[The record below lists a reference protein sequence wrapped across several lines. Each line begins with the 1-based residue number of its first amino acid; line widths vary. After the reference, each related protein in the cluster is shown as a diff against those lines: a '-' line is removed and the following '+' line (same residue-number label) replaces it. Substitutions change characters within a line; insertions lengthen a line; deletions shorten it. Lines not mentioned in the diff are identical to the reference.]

1 MNGFI
6 GVMGYNLFMI
16 IFMLVGGDYDR
27 GLGSFV
33 NLVVVLYYFLLFLLK
48 VVLVKI
54 ESDSFYGYGGIFY
67 FEFGLLSVVIVGV
80 KLMGLFRF
88 LLWFFF
94 IDVRVVI
101 DELCFIILVGLFM
114 ELVRVLFWFE
124 ELLFKVLGEMVG
136 FIFVN
141 EEEKICL

>member
-1 MNGFI
+1 M
-6 GVMGYNLFMI
+6 
-16 IFMLVGGDYDR
+16 
-27 GLGSFV
+27 
-33 NLVVVLYYFLLFLLK
+33 
-48 VVLVKI
+48 
-54 ESDSFYGYGGIFY
+54 
-67 FEFGLLSVVIVGV
+67 V